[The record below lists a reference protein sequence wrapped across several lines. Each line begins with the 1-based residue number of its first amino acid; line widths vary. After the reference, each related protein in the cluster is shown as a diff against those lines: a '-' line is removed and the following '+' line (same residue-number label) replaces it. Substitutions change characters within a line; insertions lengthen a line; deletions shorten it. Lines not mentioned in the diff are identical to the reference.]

1 LKRQKEA
8 AARVRQHRNGHLGH
22 APSSHR
28 GSVSGGIT
36 VSNNQ
41 NPSNKVGPKPN
52 ASPQQVKKPETW
64 PPGSGSGSGSSN
76 SASGSGISSSSSS
89 SNNQNPSNKVG
100 AKPIAIASLQKEAKK
115 PETWLKA
122 NTNSAY
128 GEKPAH
134 IAVGGP
140 MSGLSIMQ

>member
-8 AARVRQHRNGHLGH
+8 AARIRQHRSGHLGH
-22 APSSHR
+22 APSSHHR

-36 VSNNQ
+36 SSSNNL
-41 NPSNKVGPKPN
+41 SNKVGSKPI
-52 ASPQQVKKPETW
+52 ASPQEV
-64 PPGSGSGSGSSN
+64 
-76 SASGSGISSSSSS
+76 
-89 SNNQNPSNKVG
+89 
-100 AKPIAIASLQKEAKK
+100 KK